1 MKFVE
6 NAFERAL
13 RRAPSVL
20 VLDDLVTKRTNSR
33 NRAP

>member
-1 MKFVE
+1 VE

-20 VLDDLVTKRTNSR
+20 VLDDLVTKKKRFSQ
-33 NRAP
+33 NRAS